1 MLWLQQQ
8 FKIEK
13 PVLDYIRFLEG
24 QIITISQKLN
34 QSSSSA
40 SFPFVFNDI
49 ISELERVITSQCPA
63 MNWSEGIFN
72 ESNCGAKA

>member
-1 MLWLQQQ
+1 MA
-8 FKIEK
+8 
-13 PVLDYIRFLEG
+13 
-24 QIITISQKLN
+24 ISQKLN

-49 ISELERVITSQCPA
+49 ISELERVIALQYPA

>member
-49 ISELERVITSQCPA
+49 ISELERVIVSQ
-63 MNWSEGIFN
+63 
-72 ESNCGAKA
+72 